1 MVTSPT
7 REMAPSRVSNGTR
20 HRNGYCCAV
29 GVAGDGVYARLQRFI
44 DHHRACPSAGLS
56 YGLAIRVET
65 SDRVL
70 VLRCTCGGHLEVVPS
85 FTEMAMLMR
94 TAFINR
100 ISVEVSV
107 RPDVP
112 QAPFCA
118 AAAGDQGFRAWS
130 RGSWNSALRFL
141 NGCVARHAAAGEFQA
156 GTAWPAVGL
165 SSNPSDTGVTRR
177 DMDVASGVA
186 GRK

>member
-1 MVTSPT
+1 MGLVTGTGIAALSVWPAT
-7 REMAPSRVSNGTR
+7 ACMPDYSGSLIITERVRAPGSRMASRFASRPQIGFV
-20 HRNGYCCAV
+20 
-29 GVAGDGVYARLQRFI
+29 
-44 DHHRACPSAGLS
+44 
-56 YGLAIRVET
+56 
-65 SDRVL
+65 